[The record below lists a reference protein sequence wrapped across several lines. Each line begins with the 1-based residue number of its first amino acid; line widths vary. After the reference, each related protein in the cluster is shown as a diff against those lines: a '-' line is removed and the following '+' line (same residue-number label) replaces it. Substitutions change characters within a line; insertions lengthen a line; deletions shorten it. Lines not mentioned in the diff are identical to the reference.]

1 MILIRDISTRQD
13 IELLV
18 NTFYG
23 KVQKNEVIGYIFNDV
38 AKLDW
43 EHHLPRMYSFW
54 ASLLLDEQSFN
65 GNPMAKHI
73 ALSRKTDMTSK
84 EFNEWVSLFQQTV
97 DELFVG
103 SKATEAK
110 IRAKNIAR
118 TFLNKIESLKG

>member
-1 MILIRDISTRQD
+1 MVKKDIQNRED

-18 NTFYG
+18 NTFYD
-23 KVQKNEVIGYIFNDV
+23 KIRTNAILGYIFNDV

-54 ASLLLDEQSFN
+54 ASLLLDEQSFS

-73 ALSRKTDMTSK
+73 SLSRKTAMTSK
-84 EFNEWVSLFQQTV
+84 EFNEWVSLFHQTV
-97 DELFVG
+97 DELFYG
-103 SKATEAK
+103 QRANEAK

-118 TFLNKIESLKG
+118 TFLNKIESMNK